1 MHMDIFCITSSVQSA
16 TNVPMEVVDAV
27 RAVIPEY
34 MPLFLRYVFFFVFFL
49 SSFGIWVTYRITNR
63 ISATDWLEEVA
74 PDEPSWKTEDTVKIA
89 PILAAHGV
97 DLLDVSTGGADHR
110 QRVKKGHQ
118 YQVPFA
124 AAVKKEV
131 VALNLLPIN

>member
-16 TNVPMEVVDAV
+16 TNVPMEVVDAL

-34 MPLFLRYVFFFVFFL
+34 MPLFLRYVFFFVFFFL

-63 ISATDWLEEVA
+63 IYATDWLEEAA
-74 PDEPSWKTEDTVKIA
+74 PDEPSWRTEDTVRIA

-97 DLLDVSTGGADHR
+97 DLLDVSTGGNDRR
-110 QRVKKGHQ
+110 QKIRPGHNTKSPSLQLSKK
-118 YQVPFA
+118 
-124 AAVKKEV
+124 K
-131 VALNLLPIN
+131 